1 MYQEKLKVMNMISER
16 MNEDN
21 RTFEL
26 VKEQGEYLRDLNTYL
41 PKLMSYLW
49 EQPKTVATIIK
60 NADADELKEI
70 APLFGNNFYE
80 NILSSYY
87 IEDNLMYVLSL
98 LLIDEINNLENINQ
112 ECDFLKNTPC
122 GSLLGE
128 LKRKNDIQRFFKTI
142 ILSSIENL
150 EVNYSNFKINFDINN
165 LTNDFK
171 ILSKKSS
178 KKKLKNKKDEGY
190 SKYPNDN
197 QNTKSNLEKNSN
209 IDQKKIQNELEN
221 FNQKYIPFLD
231 KKALIKIIEDNKN
244 NKKMYDYCNSKLN
257 DCNTDDNYYSNK
269 KLMDNL
275 FKCEF
280 SPQLL
285 LRYKNYFVVAISFID
300 SIIENILNN
309 YHLLPY
315 SVKCLCKI
323 ISLSITKKFPNI
335 NEYEKN
341 AFIAKF
347 FFGKLLIP
355 ILQNPAVEAFINN
368 FIISRNTSNNLKVIC
383 TIIEKFTSGLF
394 FINNDETCDYTP
406 FNWYFIEKMDKLF
419 EIFNNITKVKLPDFI
434 EKLVNNTLPSDYE
447 YNYFIENPDEVINHR
462 SICFNLS
469 QVKALINVI
478 NKNKDK
484 IFIDKKTQGLQKT
497 MEKLVSINN
506 QNIINSILKEE
517 EINNNNEEKP
527 PLQTKKSKK
536 KVKEEKVPEP
546 EKVVLHYFLLTTLIT
561 NERYNK
567 LINIVQETPNFSIKE
582 LKINNPNEESIMK
595 NNIIKVKNFFCSL
608 LYNYDKLVK
617 TDFDEGTTEN
627 TVKILNELNYF
638 MKSGNFDGDESIPS
652 NWYVNSLL
660 EYLQKIPENLTN
672 NDCEELY
679 NEIENDLNK
688 SIKELDFEALSV
700 IIGKLKFTKRGKTYY
715 QKSRE
720 LLNDIRLNEETKAI
734 IEKEIIPFDI
744 KFDLDDE
751 NMDESIFEIIPS
763 NSKEKDR
770 SSPEKIKEYERTKEV
785 KLCLTIDSFTKK
797 FPNLVEYQELQDADI
812 FEYQKKLKF
821 PEKLNYYFNQVK
833 HILEKKGIIEEKNI
847 INEKIY
853 DYVMC
858 KIYDKIYPI
867 EAYTDDNRIFQ
878 QTIKLSWTEPKHF
891 MKTKRQ
897 FVFGSFLTDILTHF
911 KLIDTEKSP
920 KKKLLNVL
928 EIFNKIGFLL
938 KFNGIGQEAG
948 VDDQMPNL
956 NYAFIKAQPIRM
968 YSNVKFMYLY
978 MGEKKNKGEGS
989 QLAQLE
995 AICHFICKIKPS
1007 QLIGVT
1013 AEEFNLKCKEATSN
1027 DVTIKKQ

>member
-1 MYQEKLKVMNMISER
+1 MVSER
-16 MNEDN
+16 KNEDN
-21 RTFEL
+21 RKFEL
-26 VKEQGEYLRDLNTYL
+26 VKNHEVFLRELNTFL
-41 PKLMSYLW
+41 PKFMFYLW
-49 EQPKTVATIIK
+49 EQPEIVAAIMK

-70 APLFGNNFYE
+70 SPLFANNFYE

-87 IEDNLMYVLSL
+87 IEDNLMYLLTL
-98 LLIDEINNLENINQ
+98 LLKDEINNLTNINQ
-112 ECDFLKNTPC
+112 ECNFLKNTPC
-122 GSLLGE
+122 GSILGE
-128 LKRKNDIQRFFKTI
+128 LKRKNDIQRFFKTT

-150 EVNYSNFKINFDINN
+150 EVNYSNFKINFNIKH
-165 LTNDFK
+165 LTQEYEIK
-171 ILSKKSS
+171 SKLHSKKQIEM
-178 KKKLKNKKDEGY
+178 KRDVGY
-190 SKYPNDN
+190 LKYPNEPVFSFSISLEGN
-197 QNTKSNLEKNSN
+197 INKKNTKEN
-209 IDQKKIQNELEN
+209 KKEQDN
-221 FNQKYIPFLD
+221 FNAKYIPPLD
-231 KKALIKIIEDNKN
+231 KKALLKVIENNKTNKN
-244 NKKMYDYCNSKLN
+244 MYDYCYSKIN
-257 DCNTDDNYYSNK
+257 DCNSDEDYYSNK

-275 FKCEF
+275 YNSKF
-280 SPQLL
+280 SQELL
-285 LRYKNYFVVAISFID
+285 IKYKDYFMAVISFIN

-309 YHLLPY
+309 LHILPY

-323 ISLSITKKFPNI
+323 ISLLITKKFPKI
-335 NEYEKN
+335 NKYEKN

-355 ILQNPAVEAFINN
+355 ILQNPAIEAFINN
-368 FIISRNTSNNLKVIC
+368 FIISKNTSNNLEIIC
-383 TIIEKFTSGLF
+383 KIIEKFTSGCF
-394 FINNDETCDYTP
+394 FINNNETSDYTP
-406 FNWYFIEKMDKLF
+406 FNWYFIEKMGKLYEVF
-419 EIFNNITKVKLPDFI
+419 DRIMKVKLPNFI
-434 EKLVNNTLPSDYE
+434 EKLITNELPSDYV
-447 YNYFIENPDEVINHR
+447 YDYFIENPEEVINHR
-462 SICFNLS
+462 SICYNLS
-469 QVKALINVI
+469 QVKVLLNIMEK
-478 NKNKDK
+478 NKNE
-484 IFIDKKTQGLQKT
+484 IFKEEKKNIGLKKT
-497 MEKLVSINN
+497 MEKLNL
-506 QNIINSILKEE
+506 NSNRSKLDILVNKEK
-517 EINNNNEEKP
+517 IDNKQKP

-536 KVKEEKVPEP
+536 KEKEEKVKEP
-546 EKVVLHYFLLTTLIT
+546 EKVVVHYFLLTTLIT

-567 LINIVQETPNFSIKE
+567 LMNITQETPNFLIKE
-582 LKINNPNEESIMK
+582 LKIDNPNEESIIT

-608 LYNYDKLVK
+608 LYNYNKLVK

-627 TVKILNELNYF
+627 TVKILKELNNF
-638 MKSGNFDGDESIPS
+638 IKSSNFVMNGSIPY

-715 QKSRE
+715 LKSRE

-744 KFDLDDE
+744 KFYLDDE

-770 SSPEKIKEYERTKEV
+770 SCLEKIKEYERTKDV

-812 FEYQKKLKF
+812 FDYQKKLKF

-833 HILEKKGIIEEKNI
+833 HILEKKGKIEEINK

-858 KIYDKIYPI
+858 KIYDKIYPP
-867 EAYTDDNRIFQ
+867 EAYIDDNRIFQ
-878 QTIKLSWTEPKHF
+878 QTIKLSWAEPKHF

-897 FVFGSFLTDILTHF
+897 LVYGSFLTDILTHF

-920 KKKLLNVL
+920 KKKLLNVI

-968 YSNVKFMYLY
+968 FSNVKFMHLY

-995 AICHFICKIKPS
+995 AICHFISNIKPS

-1013 AEEFNLKCKEATSN
+1013 PEEFNLKCKEATSN
-1027 DVTIKKQ
+1027 DVTIKKNNY